1 MRRAFFIIIL
11 ILLSVCSF
19 VYAEQIST
27 QTKTQ
32 EGVISTTEIMQMIVR
47 SYSQLNPEDPAFWE
61 HLEKK
66 EEWGHAEDVLL
77 IAMIRGALAKR
88 NMPLIERFEKLADS
102 DKFGRKPVIGGALA
116 EVGMPDRAIPILEK
130 ALQENKNTE
139 YRTGVAYTL
148 FQACLAAGKWQKAEI
163 VFEDVKS
170 ALDAKSIQDQM
181 GIIALVAAKAG
192 ALDDAMRLWRRRAAF
207 DAGDLRG
214 LDDLAK
220 AGLRGHLQKYYRDLK
235 KNEPHNKIADKALD
249 ILE

>member
-66 EEWGHAEDVLL
+66 EEWGHAEEALL

-102 DKFGRKPVIGGALA
+102 DKFGRKP
-116 EVGMPDRAIPILEK
+116 
-130 ALQENKNTE
+130 
-139 YRTGVAYTL
+139 
-148 FQACLAAGKWQKAEI
+148 
-163 VFEDVKS
+163 
-170 ALDAKSIQDQM
+170 
-181 GIIALVAAKAG
+181 
-192 ALDDAMRLWRRRAAF
+192 
-207 DAGDLRG
+207 
-214 LDDLAK
+214 
-220 AGLRGHLQKYYRDLK
+220 
-235 KNEPHNKIADKALD
+235 
-249 ILE
+249 